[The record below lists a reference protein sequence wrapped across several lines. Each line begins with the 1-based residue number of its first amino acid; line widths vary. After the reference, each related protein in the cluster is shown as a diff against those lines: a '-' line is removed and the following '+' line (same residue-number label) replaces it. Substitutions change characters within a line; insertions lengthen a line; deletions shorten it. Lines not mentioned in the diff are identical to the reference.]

1 MRGLN
6 IIGLMRNF
14 YKAARQCP
22 SDDKLARLA
31 PIILPAEYRH
41 PSPCQVGT
49 KIFIRGSSKS
59 SKFIRKQTCYF
70 YVKLYANL
78 QSPIRSRFGPIWY
91 MYVVVG

>member
-41 PSPCQVGT
+41 PPHARL
-49 KIFIRGSSKS
+49 K
-59 SKFIRKQTCYF
+59 RK
-70 YVKLYANL
+70 
-78 QSPIRSRFGPIWY
+78 
-91 MYVVVG
+91 